1 MLKVRQKDS
10 PEGARCTMFDIT
22 GKLTHSTFINTIF
35 TLITL
40 TNLPAS
46 LECKS
51 YVVSPALNS

>member
-10 PEGARCTMFDIT
+10 PEGALCDIT